1 MSDAHA
7 CGKAAYREQPSA
19 KGSRAPAGQPSWG
32 PYEGTAR
39 RDAAREELPIA
50 SGGEVGRRVAIGE
63 QADVGLHSK
72 RVAVGADEKVADC
85 LGLVSGE
92 EHDEESSDDP
102 QARRDE

>member
-1 MSDAHA
+1 M
-7 CGKAAYREQPSA
+7 AARGIRRTWPLLSPS
-19 KGSRAPAGQPSWG
+19 SRDCVVRWG

-50 SGGEVGRRVAIGE
+50 SGGEVERRVAIGE

-85 LGLVSGE
+85 LGVLPGE